1 MKYLNIIFVLI
12 FVFLNIIFVLI
23 FVFLQIFPLHAQNLR
38 VYQTNTVKSSY
49 PLSEIREIT
58 FSKREMYI
66 VPPIADTAL
75 VRIPLENLRFLSFK
89 DYGDFSVVD
98 RLNYMALQVYPNP
111 VSYDMALQ
119 VYPNPVSYELQVT
132 SYEGGS
138 IEIYDVVGQC
148 VFTSPNPS
156 KGGEYPISFGEGA
169 GVVIDVS
176 HLASGMYI
184 LKITDYEKN
193 IKIFKI
199 IKN

>member
-1 MKYLNIIFVLI
+1 MKY
-12 FVFLNIIFVLI
+12 LNIIFVLI

-111 VSYDMALQ
+111 VSY
-119 VYPNPVSYELQVT
+119 ELQVT